1 MTYPT
6 FEEVWSQMQA
16 KKAMEMAAKYASV
29 NEAFKAFENPDA
41 IQLLAS
47 VLHPGQKVL
56 RWEKTGSSQVEDT
69 PGLPYYAERPEYS
82 TVRYGTVY
90 YFHASTLKEGD
101 VVEYDNRQWKV
112 LMNHLKRGSAGSL
125 AYQCIYLLEVK

>member
-6 FEEVWSQMQA
+6 FQEIWSVMEA
-16 KKAMEMAAKYASV
+16 KKAAELAAKYATIK
-29 NEAFKAFENPDA
+29 EAFKAFQSPEA
-41 IQLLAS
+41 IKLLAE
-47 VLHPGQKVL
+47 VIHPGQRVL
-56 RWEKTGSSQVEDT
+56 RWEKSGSSQVEDT
-69 PGLPYYAERPEYS
+69 DGLPYYSNREGYD
-82 TVRYGTVY
+82 TVAYGTVF

-125 AYQCIYLLEVK
+125 AYQCIYLLEVQ